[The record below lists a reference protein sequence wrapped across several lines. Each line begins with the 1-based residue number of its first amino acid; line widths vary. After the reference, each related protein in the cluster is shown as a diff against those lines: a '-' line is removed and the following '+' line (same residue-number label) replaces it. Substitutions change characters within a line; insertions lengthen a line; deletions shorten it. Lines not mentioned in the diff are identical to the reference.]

1 MIALGVGKG
10 CPGCRPS
17 MAETMAE
24 ERTKTE
30 ILKAPATIS
39 AGPRLRSGEIATFGV
54 VEVGMDRSS

>member
-1 MIALGVGKG
+1 
-10 CPGCRPS
+10 

-39 AGPRLRSGEIATFGV
+39 AGPRVRSGEIATFGV

>member
-1 MIALGVGKG
+1 
-10 CPGCRPS
+10 

-39 AGPRLRSGEIATFGV
+39 AGPRVRSGEGAKFGV
-54 VEVGMDRSS
+54 VAAGMDRSS